1 MKQVQALFAALIVT
15 AIVAAGML
23 LIGVNAVLNPNT
35 VPIQD
40 APASISTNLSAAPA
54 LAPDSTQAQVNQLK
68 TQLNSATQQ
77 LSQTQ
82 AQLQQDEMILNE
94 LQRRGVIRIGA
105 DGTVQIMGGRSR

>member
-1 MKQVQALFAALIVT
+1 MKQVQALFAALVVT

-40 APASISTNLSAAPA
+40 APASIGTNLSAAPA
-54 LAPDSTQAQVNQLK
+54 LAPDANQSQVNRLQAQ
-68 TQLNSATQQ
+68 LNNATQQ
-77 LSQTQ
+77 LNQTQ

-94 LQRRGVIRIGA
+94 LQRRGIIRIQS
-105 DGTVQIMGGRSR
+105 DGTVQISGGRSR